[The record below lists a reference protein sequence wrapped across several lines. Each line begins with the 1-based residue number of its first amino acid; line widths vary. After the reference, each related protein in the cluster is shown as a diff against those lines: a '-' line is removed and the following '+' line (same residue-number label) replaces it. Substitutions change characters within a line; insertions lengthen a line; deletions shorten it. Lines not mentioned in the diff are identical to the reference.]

1 MGWVSAQFC
10 PPASTA
16 SFAMIAVEGALYAML
31 MRFAGAYVVG
41 IGTFPKHSSLFF
53 YRGHELHD
61 SCGLLRGG
69 GRTRASSPSTRRV
82 TRKPWR

>member
-1 MGWVSAQFC
+1 MWKLVHYR
-10 PPASTA
+10 
-16 SFAMIAVEGALYAML
+16 L
-31 MRFAGAYVVG
+31 AGAYVVG

-53 YRGHELHD
+53 YRGRELRD